1 MYLIDTNIFL
11 EILLNQKKK
20 DKCKKFLLKNQSELN
35 ISDFSLY
42 SIGIVLFREKLFDD
56 YENFLQD
63 ILQNEFFLISIPVEQ
78 HSEIMESS
86 KKFKLDFDDSYQ
98 YSLAKSEDLK
108 IVTMDKDFR
117 NVKDIEIVFL

>member
-63 ILQNEFFLISIPVEQ
+63 ILQNEFFLMSIPVEQ

-86 KKFKLDFDDSYQ
+86 KKFNLDFDDSYQ

-117 NVKDIEIVFL
+117 NVKDIEIIFL